1 LQEGYLAEGVPELL
15 HHILLEKKRT
25 FSTFTCLGAAP
36 HCPTDCQKG
45 LRRGLAEMGGGKAQQ
60 WLLGVIRFGRQI
72 GFSVDPEVDPEL
84 LKTFMEQ
91 RQLQNCA

>member
-1 LQEGYLAEGVPELL
+1 
-15 HHILLEKKRT
+15 
-25 FSTFTCLGAAP
+25 
-36 HCPTDCQKG
+36 
-45 LRRGLAEMGGGKAQQ
+45 MGGGKAQQ